1 MRAMQLT
8 IDIPDDVAERLKAA
22 GGDLSRRAVEAFA
35 LEEYKR
41 GQLTKPELRRLLG
54 FGTRDALDSFLKTH
68 GIFESYSLD
77 DLARERRDLERLG
90 F

>member
-1 MRAMQLT
+1 MQLT

-22 GGDLSRRAVEAFA
+22 GGDLSRRAVEAFG

-41 GQLTKPELRRLLG
+41 GQLTKSQLRRLLG
-54 FGTRDALDSFLKTH
+54 FGTRDALDGFLKVH

-77 DLARERRDLERLG
+77 DLARERHDLERLG